1 MFILSVSE
9 NILSLVCGFGILQG
23 ILLAG
28 LVYFH
33 RKSDKS
39 VNLFLALYIFST
51 SAIMSLPFIMK
62 IIGWQNSFFIQPL
75 PFLTG
80 PFLYL
85 YLRSFKETLTW
96 RKVLPHLIWFV
107 LFFFIAYWN
116 ISGLRNKYADAKDL
130 PAEVLNSPRIII
142 VQYVRFAQQLLYY
155 FLARKTLL
163 SYQHSIRQLFSEI
176 SRIDLHWTRF
186 LVNGFLIL
194 ICAFMVIFPL
204 MRRYPEEFNTL
215 LFLNMAIATPYIYL
229 AVYKGV
235 LQPTI
240 WQVQPGIKKE
250 TVEEKIHEIEEV
262 ENTIDQKP
270 KTQKAKLNPEKIKE
284 LIGKMELLMEKEKLF
299 QETEL
304 TLQQLALKLNVPTYQ
319 VSQALNDGMKKNFY
333 DLVNS
338 YRVEEA
344 KRLLLDPG
352 NTNYTILSVGFE
364 AGFNSKTTFN
374 TVFKKFTGFT
384 PTEFRDRQ
392 RMTTIVE

>member
-62 IIGWQNSFFIQPL
+62 IIGWQNSFFLQPL

-142 VQYVRFAQQLLYY
+142 VQYVRFGQQLLYY